1 MKREWSGAGKRGE
14 RGAKEQTGWWREGMV
29 EKRGGGERGWW
40 RSGVVER
47 GIVQQTRRYVRA
59 CGSRAEWKREEEV
72 RGREEEGGAC
82 DPRFK

>member
-1 MKREWSGAGKRGE
+1 M
-14 RGAKEQTGWWREGMV
+14 
-29 EKRGGGERGWW
+29 
-40 RSGVVER
+40 VER

-82 DPRFK
+82 DPRFKKEGTGLDAPCKKESMKNERKEKARKMREKRPVSPTSSACRV